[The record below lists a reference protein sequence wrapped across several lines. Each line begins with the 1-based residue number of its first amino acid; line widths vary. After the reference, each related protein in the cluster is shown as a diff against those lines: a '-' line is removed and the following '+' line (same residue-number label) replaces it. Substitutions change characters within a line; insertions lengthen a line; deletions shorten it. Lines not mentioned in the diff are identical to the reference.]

1 MRPQLKQISN
11 KIFLSITYQKNEM
24 VNLYALDW
32 YNEEKKIVS
41 EVGHVV
47 SAILINSY
55 WPQKWQLFFD
65 TLSDT
70 TF

>member
-11 KIFLSITYQKNEM
+11 KIFLSITYEKNEM

-32 YNEEKKIVS
+32 YNEEKKTVS

-55 WPQKWQLFFD
+55 
-65 TLSDT
+65 
-70 TF
+70 

>member
-11 KIFLSITYQKNEM
+11 KLFLSITYEKNEM

-32 YNEEKKIVS
+32 YNEA
-41 EVGHVV
+41 HVV

-55 WPQKWQLFFD
+55 
-65 TLSDT
+65 
-70 TF
+70 